1 MRLSTEQLQAFQRT
15 LLALKTSIE
24 KRLASSDKFGLDE
37 EWSNESVGE
46 LSNYDNHPADTGTE
60 LFERGKDLALSE
72 HTERELAEIQRSL
85 EKIEDGTYGTCE
97 QCGKAIPLERLEAH
111 PTAQRCIEHSEDKT
125 IANPRPLEEKTFNS
139 PNALFT
145 DDNRNTSFD
154 AEDSWQAVARWGTSE
169 TPSDFFSH
177 KKTNYNDMYMNA
189 DERIGA
195 VESVENIMSNEQS
208 EEVDRT

>member
-60 LFERGKDLALSE
+60 LFEREKDLALSE
-72 HTERELAEIQRSL
+72 HTERELAEIHRSL
-85 EKIEDGTYGTCE
+85 EKIEDGTYGICE
-97 QCGKAIPLERLEAH
+97 QCGKAIPLERLKAH
-111 PTAQRCIEHSEDKT
+111 PTALRCLKHSEDQT